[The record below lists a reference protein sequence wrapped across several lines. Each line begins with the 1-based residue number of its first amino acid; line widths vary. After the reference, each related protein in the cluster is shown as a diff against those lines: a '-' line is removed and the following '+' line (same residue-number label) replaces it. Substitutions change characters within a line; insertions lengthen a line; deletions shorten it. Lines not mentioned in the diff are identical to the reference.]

1 MYRRHPE
8 PTNTYEGKY
17 MHNKHVPLFAI
28 DTTSASAKKGDEWRE
43 WFLLSSGCD
52 GGAHQFGEEVG

>member
-1 MYRRHPE
+1 
-8 PTNTYEGKY
+8 